1 MSLFVGLWGS
11 GEFQPWAEEPDR
23 WLLEHARS
31 GDGSVLVLPTAS
43 APEGGDVFDRWASMG
58 VAHYERMGVRST
70 ALPLRDRQ
78 DADRPG
84 FLGELERCS
93 MVYFSGGNPAHLA
106 RALSGSPFWL
116 MVLERMKEGMAYAG
130 CSAGV
135 AALGDVTGDSAI
147 RDPSRFDRWQRGLAL
162 FPGLS
167 FAAHWDALDR
177 FLPGLKELIVE
188 RVPQG
193 SRLLA
198 IDEDTAVVGDGQ
210 TWHVMGRAG
219 AHLLRDGD
227 WTDFVSGSTFDLPV
241 AEPAAA
247 SASEELSRGRG
258 RG

>member
-1 MSLFVGLWGS
+1 MRLVVGLWGS

-23 WLLEHARS
+23 WLLEHART
-31 GDGSVLVLPTAS
+31 GDGSVIVLPTAS

-70 ALPLRDRQ
+70 SLPLRIRA
-78 DADRPG
+78 DADRPE
-84 FLGELERCS
+84 FLDELERCS

-106 RALSGSPFWL
+106 RALAGSPFWL
-116 MVLERMKEGMAYAG
+116 RLLARMREGMAYGG

-147 RDPSRFDRWQRGLAL
+147 RDVSRLDRWQKGLAL

-167 FAAHWDALDR
+167 FGAHWDALDR
-177 FLPGLKELIVE
+177 FVPGLKEEIVE

-198 IDEDTAVVGDGQ
+198 IDEDTAVVGDGR
-210 TWHVMGRAG
+210 TWHVMGRGA
-219 AHLLRDGD
+219 AHLLQDGA
-227 WTDFVSGSTFDLPV
+227 WTDFETGSTLQLPMM
-241 AEPAAA
+241 EPATA
-247 SASEELSRGRG
+247 SATGAQPEN
-258 RG
+258 